1 MEHIPPPFVAWE
13 TFYVIVGSSAAAL
26 TGLQFVVIVL
36 GAEVGALG
44 GAPATR
50 AFATPTIVHFCAV
63 LLVSAILS
71 APWPSLSSAALV
83 LGVGGLLGVLYGL
96 RVITHARRQTQYVPV
111 FEDWLFH
118 GVLPV
123 LAYATLLAAA
133 VFLPGHAAAAL
144 FGVAAST
151 VLLLL
156 VGIHN
161 AWDAVTYMANRKTS
175 GPDGKNDQPEA
186 IRPGTD
192 TRSVSGSRRRTRS
205 GTSNGR

>member
-1 MEHIPPPFVAWE
+1 LEHIPPPFVAWE

-44 GAPATR
+44 GAPVTR

-71 APWPSLSSAALV
+71 APWPSLSSAAVV
-83 LGVGGLLGVLYGL
+83 LGVCGVMGVLYGM
-96 RVITHARRQTQYVPV
+96 RVITHARRQSVYAPV

-133 VFLPGHAAAAL
+133 MILPGRAATAL
-144 FGVAAST
+144 FAIAASSM
-151 VLLLL
+151 LLLF

-161 AWDAVTYMANRKTS
+161 AWDAVTYMASKHRQRPEGKDDPS
-175 GPDGKNDQPEA
+175 GPRKRA
-186 IRPGTD
+186 R
-192 TRSVSGSRRRTRS
+192 SGS
-205 GTSNGR
+205 SNGR